1 MSVRRPPTAF
11 TATCRRSQLRVW
23 AVLGLVACLRMGLA
37 EASAATLPVAALT
50 SREITEYEVKAAYLL
65 RFTRYIEWPAGAF
78 AAPGSPIIIGVLGRN
93 PFGQTLTKTVQAA
106 TSQGRPVEF
115 RQLGDLAE
123 AKACHLV
130 FVSREHEREEA
141 AWFRELSN
149 LPVVTVADSLDGLT
163 RGAVLSLFVEDRAGG
178 ARVVFGA
185 SLPAARTA
193 GVQLS
198 AAMLP
203 SARHIIREPAG
214 KKDSP

>member
-1 MSVRRPPTAF
+1 V
-11 TATCRRSQLRVW
+11 
-23 AVLGLVACLRMGLA
+23 VLGLVACLRLGLA
-37 EASAATLPVAALT
+37 EASAAALPVAALP

-78 AAPGSPIIIGVLGRN
+78 ATPSSPIIIGVLGRS
-93 PFGQTLTKTVQAA
+93 PIDQALTRTVQGV

-115 RQLGDLAE
+115 RPLGDLAE

-130 FVSREHEREEA
+130 LVGRGHEREEA
-141 AWFRELSN
+141 AWFRELSR
-149 LPVVTVADSLDGLT
+149 LPVVTVADSFEGLA
-163 RGAVLSLFVEDRAGG
+163 RGAVLSLYMEERSGG

-185 SLPAARTA
+185 SLPAARAA

-214 KKDSP
+214 KKEPS